1 MSVIEEYKQSKE
13 RAMQDRIEVLER
25 RCDNYDKMLEKA
37 ADSLKEHE
45 DAIYR
50 LQERMDSIRQ
60 WAKDVNEMMKE
71 RTNGG

>member
-1 MSVIEEYKQSKE
+1 MSVMEEYKQSKE
-13 RAMQDRIEVLER
+13 RAI
-25 RCDNYDKMLEKA
+25 EKA

-45 DAIYR
+45 DAIHR

-71 RTNGG
+71 KTNRG